1 MKPTIVL
8 GYDDRGAARRALD
21 RALEEAKT
29 SGAQLVVVS
38 DVELPLDP
46 QAPRNFGTLDDGPAP
61 IIPPVVPE
69 ELERVIAHGRDQVAA
84 AGSRPTSSGRPA
96 IPPTSFSTWRA
107 SARRRSSWSAP
118 TTTASWRG
126 WPEPT

>member
-8 GYDDRGAARRALD
+8 GYDDRAAASRALD

-38 DVELPLDP
+38 VVELPLDP
-46 QAPRNFGTLDDGPAP
+46 HAPRNFGTLDDGPAP
-61 IIPPVVPE
+61 IIPPVAPE
-69 ELERVIAHGRDQVAA
+69 ELERIIAHARDQVAA